1 MGETSLV
8 VANSIKVL
16 TQNGECQID
25 LCLGDITKLKR
36 KDKVDV
42 ICVSAFQG
50 KFNLGELCLRH
61 TAKPYQTDS
70 NLTDSWL

>member
-1 MGETSLV
+1 MGDSGLV

-25 LCLGDITKLKR
+25 LCLGDITKLKK

-42 ICVSAFQG
+42 ICVSAFRG
-50 KFNLGELCLRH
+50 KCMHHSSPSLKNVHGVTL
-61 TAKPYQTDS
+61 S
-70 NLTDSWL
+70 